1 MGKPRHR
8 PSPDGDA
15 AKRIGEL
22 EDKLKDKND
31 LVLTLR
37 REVDASR
44 DLVRRMEEQV
54 EDADALIDSWIEAF
68 DMALNDDGK
77 YVYAGWMNDAIEIR
91 ERYTKLRREWNK
103 FVPLY
108 NAAVADAR
116 RPVGR
121 PIGASE
127 AQQQEVRKLR
137 KRGVSLRGS
146 AEELTLPLHTV
157 VTITS
162 KEAGTDRTTVKHL
175 ARIDP
180 DRAAAIRW
188 RAQVR
193 TIDALPQSIT
203 RVRASARDLVKE
215 AKGLQ

>member
-1 MGKPRHR
+1 MAKIKQR
-8 PSPDGDA
+8 PGPGDD

-22 EDKLKDKND
+22 EDTLKDKND
-31 LVLTLR
+31 LILTLR
-37 REVDASR
+37 REVDELR
-44 DLVRRMEEQV
+44 DLTRRMEEQV

-68 DMALNDDGK
+68 NMTLNDDGK
-77 YVYAGWMNDAIEIR
+77 YVYAEWMNDAIEIR

-127 AQQQEVRKLR
+127 TQQQEVRKLR
-137 KRGVSLRGS
+137 KRGMSLRAI

-188 RAQVR
+188 RAQMR

-215 AKGLQ
+215 AKGLK